1 MNRDIRPLVPVYMT
15 PEEELEILTSLLQ
28 PRPIQP
34 SAERSL
40 TLDNLVIEEKSPRDS
55 GNNKTLQT
63 YDKSMESLRSR
74 GFKRH
79 LRPDEAF
86 RILIDAIENKGKPL
100 INPSGKGKPL
110 IKSISEDMLSSYGE
124 WLSLAM
130 LRNGAELSCY
140 LDPENLVWN
149 GTSYVVN
156 GALKHS
162 GEHKFNIKRI
172 HSEKYVD
179 LDKFPQDLVT
189 FLYSRPYDKLPE
201 VMRKEN
207 RRSQLWLP
215 GEGIIRPCGR
225 GSSFDDFD
233 VSGYDSRAS
242 RGVRERR

>member
-1 MNRDIRPLVPVYMT
+1 MNRDIRPLFPSYMT
-15 PEEELEILTSLLQ
+15 PEEELEILTSLLHQKQ
-28 PRPIQP
+28 PPQP
-34 SAERSL
+34 PVGKSQ
-40 TLDNLVIEEKSPRDS
+40 TLDNLVIEEKSPR
-55 GNNKTLQT
+55 GNGNAKIFQS

-86 RILIDAIENKGKPL
+86 GIIIDAIEN
-100 INPSGKGKPL
+100 KGKPL

-215 GEGIIRPCGR
+215 GEGIIRPCGLGSID
-225 GSSFDDFD
+225 GSS
-233 VSGYDSRAS
+233 VYGYYDRAS

>member
-15 PEEELEILTSLLQ
+15 PEEELEILNSLLHPPQ
-28 PRPIQP
+28 PH
-34 SAERSL
+34 AEKPL
-40 TLDNLVIEEKSPRDS
+40 TLDNLLIEEKSPRDNDNAKIFQS
-55 GNNKTLQT
+55 
-63 YDKSMESLRSR
+63 YDKSLESLRSR

-100 INPSGKGKPL
+100 L
-110 IKSISEDMLSSYGE
+110 SEDMLSSYGE
-124 WLSLAM
+124 WLSMAM
-130 LRNGAELSCY
+130 LRNKDQLSCY

-215 GEGIIRPCGR
+215 GEGIIRPCGH
-225 GSSFDDFD
+225 GSIDSFSVF
-233 VSGYDSRAS
+233 GYYDRAS